1 MPRAQ
6 SKFVAL
12 RARMRRN
19 LRRLYS
25 RCTPEDKR
33 EGLAWYPTAVAGCLT
48 WSRGFNVDA
57 RTIACTIAA
66 ISPQCDWTSN
76 LRIAFELLS
85 GQSVVSGGAIRANV
99 EKARRILADRAVS
112 LAPYFKNGPK
122 INAFAANLSGDA
134 SRVTVDVHAVQ
145 AALNDP
151 LFNKP
156 VNPAGY
162 PVVAGVYR
170 EVAESFGVRPCD
182 FQATIWC
189 HWKRV
194 HPTSRK
200 KQLLAA
206 RKRAERTV

>member
-1 MPRAQ
+1 MPRPKSQ
-6 SKFVAL
+6 YYPL

-19 LRRLYS
+19 LRKLYA

-48 WSRGFNVDA
+48 WSKGLGVDA

-66 ISPQCDWTSN
+66 ISPQCDWTTN

-85 GQSVVSGGAIRANV
+85 GQTTVSGGAIRTNV
-99 EKARRILADRAVS
+99 WKARQILVDRALS
-112 LAPYFKNGPK
+112 LSPYFKNGPK
-122 INAFAANLSGDA
+122 ITAFAANLAGDA
-134 SRVTVDVHAVQ
+134 SRVTIDVHAVQ
-145 AALNDP
+145 AALNNP
-151 LFNKP
+151 LYSKP

-162 PVVAGVYR
+162 SVIADIYR
-170 EVAESFGVRPCD
+170 EVAAESGIRPCD
-182 FQATIWC
+182 FQAIIWC

-200 KQLLAA
+200 KSLLAA
-206 RKRAERTV
+206 RKRAERSS